1 MLLTT
6 LFSFAAWIVPTFASP
21 DIDNMRVGQSE
32 FRMGAILSR
41 QQDQG
46 QTNLQVFSG
55 ALGGAGAPAI
65 TNSGDPDRPFQVEGD
80 TFPDYESAANRACD
94 NQKNACADVV
104 NNGSGA
110 SFEVG
115 DCDLQNGETVR
126 AIYPIFLFKCGRHTD
141 ISCYMEEE
149 EKADDRVCLFA
160 EQCKSEASSAA
171 VKAFPS
177 SAPVLV
183 GSDADFDFFCEV

>member
-32 FRMGAILSR
+32 FRMGAILPR

-80 TFPDYESAANRACD
+80 TFVCHLSPSTFFLLDTPRTVARHGRTIDYSLTGCPTARLRVRREQGVR
-94 NQKNACADVV
+94 QPKERMR
-104 NNGSGA
+104 GR
-110 SFEVG
+110 
-115 DCDLQNGETVR
+115 GEQRVR
-126 AIYPIFLFKCGRHTD
+126 SKL
-141 ISCYMEEE
+141 
-149 EKADDRVCLFA
+149 
-160 EQCKSEASSAA
+160 
-171 VKAFPS
+171 
-177 SAPVLV
+177 
-183 GSDADFDFFCEV
+183 